1 VSEQEN
7 VMEIPE
13 TSQQPD
19 HGPAHPE
26 APHGRTFPVRID
38 GQHVLLHEQLPTGED
53 LLAAVDKRPCA
64 YELTQIL
71 QHDQKRVVAPDETVD
86 LALPGVDR
94 FFTAHKEVVTITIDG
109 DPYEILRG
117 ERAVADI
124 LAKVGKTPDSY
135 ALLEE
140 KDGPPLPLPSDQPVL
155 IEGCEIFH
163 TQVQSG
169 GSS

>member
-1 VSEQEN
+1 
-7 VMEIPE
+7 MEIPE
-13 TSQQPD
+13 ISQQPD

-38 GQHVLLHEQLPTGED
+38 DQHVLLHEQLPNGED
-53 LLAAVDKRPCA
+53 LLASVDKRSCA
-64 YELTQIL
+64 YELIQIL
-71 QHDQKRVVAPDETVD
+71 QHDQKRVIAPHETVD

-94 FFTAHKEVVTITIDG
+94 FFTAHKEMVTITID
-109 DPYEILRG
+109 DNPYEISRG
-117 ERAVADI
+117 ERAVAEI

-140 KDGPPLPLPSDQPVL
+140 KDGPPLPLPSDQPVP
-155 IEGCEIFH
+155 IEGCEVFH